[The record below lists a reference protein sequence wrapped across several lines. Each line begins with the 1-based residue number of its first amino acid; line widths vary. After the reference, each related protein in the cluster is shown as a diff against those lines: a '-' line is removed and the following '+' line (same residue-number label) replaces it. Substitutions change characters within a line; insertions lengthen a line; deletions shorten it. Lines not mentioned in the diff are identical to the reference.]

1 MAFCDQNSAYWAS
14 NCAITLLF
22 RPNTLVCTAWASSA
36 RLAAI
41 NGGGTTEANT
51 VSKAA
56 AADCACAA
64 ACSAWPAV
72 VDTQLT
78 YGCTAATIA
87 AEVGPSHDS
96 LASWVTTVSK
106 PCAVEASSAATEFH
120 AAAADVSDDDPGPE

>member
-1 MAFCDQNSAYWAS
+1 M
-14 NCAITLLF
+14 F
-22 RPNTLVCTAWASSA
+22 RPNTLVCTACANSA

-72 VDTQLT
+72 VDTQAT

-87 AEVGPSHDS
+87 AEDGPNHDS
-96 LASWVTTVSK
+96 LASETTTLSK
-106 PCAVEASSAATEFH
+106 PCAVEANSAATEFH
-120 AAAADVSDDDPGPE
+120 AEAADTNDDDPGPE